1 MNASRYAAGSSRFR
15 AWWLLWLF
23 VLPLGARGAALPDPQ
38 GFVRGVTDRV
48 LEVIRTHREEFRND
62 LPALHRAIEVE
73 VVPNFDIRTMSR
85 WVLGKYWR
93 RLGREDRARFVR
105 NFEHLLIRT
114 YSTALLEYRDQRIDY
129 LPLRWDGKSPRAV
142 VRTRIV
148 PKAGEAIPV
157 DYTLRWKDGAWR
169 VVDVKIDG
177 VSLVANY
184 RSTFGTEIRS
194 RGIQAL
200 LARLEQRVQENT
212 QRDRDRSGGGGGDT
226 DAGG

>member
-1 MNASRYAAGSSRFR
+1 
-15 AWWLLWLF
+15 
-23 VLPLGARGAALPDPQ
+23 
-38 GFVRGVTDRV
+38 
-48 LEVIRTHREEFRND
+48 
-62 LPALHRAIEVE
+62 
-73 VVPNFDIRTMSR
+73 
-85 WVLGKYWR
+85 
-93 RLGREDRARFVR
+93 
-105 NFEHLLIRT
+105 
-114 YSTALLEYRDQRIDY
+114 
-129 LPLRWDGKSPRAV
+129 
-142 VRTRIV
+142 
-148 PKAGEAIPV
+148 GEAIPV